1 MRSKFLIGSLLASAM
16 LVSAAFAQQPAQP
29 APKAQAQKEAE
40 TPTLTQKAGQWRASK
55 VAGLNVYNQ
64 QNEKLGDI
72 KEVLI
77 DASGRVAGVVV
88 GVGGFLGMGEHDI
101 MLPMNK
107 LKFVHEPVRTS
118 SSDPAA
124 KRPATTGSGTNARR
138 TDENMLPDHA
148 VLNATK
154 DQLKAMPKF
163 KYM

>member
-16 LVSAAFAQQPAQP
+16 LAPAAFAQQPAQP

-101 MLPMNK
+101 MLPMSK
-107 LKFVHEPVRTS
+107 LKFVNEPVRTS
-118 SSDPAA
+118 SSEPA
-124 KRPATTGSGTNARR
+124 KRPATTGSGTSATR
-138 TDENMLPDHA
+138 TDVNVLPDHA

-163 KYM
+163 KYI